1 MIRFFDRLLSRFLEW
16 SWQRKADKL
25 FRRRK

>member
-1 MIRFFDRLLSRFLEW
+1 MKEMIGSLWNRFLEW

-25 FRRRK
+25 FRNRK

>member
-1 MIRFFDRLLSRFLEW
+1 MIGSLWNRFLEW

-25 FRRRK
+25 FRNRK